1 MGFFLVINELEGLSK
16 GLKPSQ
22 INQIASNQIT
32 SIGVVPISA
41 TLVSDSSKNTSN
53 TNVSRSTDKEHA
65 LKVAEASKA
74 AMEYLKSKPPAVK

>member
-1 MGFFLVINELEGLSK
+1 M
-16 GLKPSQ
+16 
-22 INQIASNQIT
+22 
-32 SIGVVPISA
+32 PISA